1 MKIRHLSLGQELCN
15 VMTAS
20 QVEERDIKKT
30 LEPHHCPSIF
40 SSVRGSGTITESDN
54 TVLTVPVLDFL
65 EHCLSL
71 GEAS

>member
-30 LEPHHCPSIF
+30 LEPHHSPFIF
-40 SSVRGSGTITESDN
+40 PSVRGSCITTESDN
-54 TVLTVPVLDFL
+54 AVLTVPLLEFL